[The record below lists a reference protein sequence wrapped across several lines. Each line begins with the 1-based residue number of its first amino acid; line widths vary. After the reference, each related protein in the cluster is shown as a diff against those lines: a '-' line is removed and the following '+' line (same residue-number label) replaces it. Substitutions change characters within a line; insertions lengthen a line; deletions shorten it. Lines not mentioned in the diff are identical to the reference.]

1 MFDETGS
8 VFFDAL
14 RQVADRLLEREH
26 PCIRALGEAASNPS
40 PTSTAL
46 TQDELAALDP
56 ATISALMAGAQ
67 KLLRENPGQILA
79 RWSFDG
85 RSQ

>member
-8 VFFDAL
+8 DFFNAL
-14 RQVADRLLEREH
+14 RQVAERLLEPEH
-26 PCIRALGEAASNPS
+26 PCIQALGEAASNPS

-46 TQDELAALDP
+46 AQDEFAALDT
-56 ATISALMAGAQ
+56 AMISALMAGAH
-67 KLLRENPGQILA
+67 KLLRENPEQILA
-79 RWSFDG
+79 SWNFDG